1 MPGTALTGSRVRERR
16 LTLGL
21 KQATVAAA
29 AGLSPSYLNLIE
41 HNRRRIG
48 PAVLARLAAALS
60 VAPEILEGG
69 AGAALAEELRAAAAA
84 EEGTEAEVSAVEE
97 FIGRFP
103 GWAGLTAAL
112 ARRSGQLSRA
122 VEALN
127 DRLGHDPHLSA
138 SLHEVLSA
146 AASVRSIAGILAE
159 TEDIEAEWSDRF
171 HRSLAEDSERLAI
184 GAEAL
189 VAYLDGS
196 DDGREDA
203 IASPQEEVELWLAA
217 RDWQASE
224 EGLDQLASAAA
235 RALARDLA
243 IRAARDAAVLPE
255 PAFRAALAEGADPAS
270 LAARFGAPIPDVL
283 RRIALLPGSRAGL
296 VLCDASGTLTFRK
309 PAEGFAVPRFG
320 AACPLWPLYTALGSP
335 LRPVEARLQV
345 AGQRGRRFRLRAFC
359 QPSWPGG
366 FGGPELREAA
376 MLIEHDLSPA
386 TGPLPEVGS
395 TCRICPASACPARR
409 ESSILTLASSLT
421 APSL

>member
-16 LTLGL
+16 LALGL

-29 AGLSPSYLNLIE
+29 AGVSPSYLNLIE

-48 PAVLARLAAALS
+48 PQVLARLAAALS
-60 VAPEILEGG
+60 VPVGMLEGG

-84 EEGTEAEVSAVEE
+84 EEGTEAEVPAVEE

-103 GWAGLTAAL
+103 GWASLTAAL
-112 ARRSGQLSRA
+112 ARRSAQLSRA

-127 DRLGHDPHLSA
+127 DRVSHDPHLSA

-146 AASVRSIAGILAE
+146 AASVRSVAGILAE
-159 TEDIEAEWSDRF
+159 TEDIDPDWRARF
-171 HRSLAEDSERLAI
+171 HRGLAEDSERLAI

-196 DDGREDA
+196 ETAREET

-217 RDWQASE
+217 RDWQASDD
-224 EGLDQLASAAA
+224 GIDQLASAAA
-235 RALARDLA
+235 RKLARDLVV
-243 IRAARDAAVLPE
+243 RAARDAAAMPE
-255 PAFRAALAEGADPAS
+255 ADFRAALARGLDPAA
-270 LAARFGAPIPDVL
+270 LAARFAAPITAVL
-283 RRIALLPGSRAGL
+283 RRIALLPGSQAGL

-335 LRPVEARLQV
+335 LRPVETRLQA
-345 AGQRGRRFRLRAFC
+345 AGQRFRRFRLRAFC

-366 FGGPELREAA
+366 FAGPDLREAA
-376 MLIEHDLSPA
+376 MLIERDTGPD

-409 ESSILTLASSLT
+409 EPSILSLT
-421 APSL
+421 

>member
-16 LTLGL
+16 LALGL

-60 VAPEILEGG
+60 VPVGMLEGG

-84 EEGTEAEVSAVEE
+84 EEGTDAEVPAVEE

-103 GWAGLTAAL
+103 GWAGLTATL
-112 ARRSGQLSRA
+112 ARRSAQLSRA

-127 DRLGHDPHLSA
+127 DRISHDPHLSA

-146 AASVRSIAGILAE
+146 AASVRSVAGILAE
-159 TEDIEAEWSDRF
+159 TEDIDPDWRARF
-171 HRSLAEDSERLAI
+171 HHSLAEDSERLAV

-196 DDGREDA
+196 ETAREDT
-203 IASPQEEVELWLAA
+203 IATPQEEVELWLAE
-217 RDWQASE
+217 RDWQAGE
-224 EGLDQLASAAA
+224 EGIEQLASAAA
-235 RALARDLA
+235 RKLARDLVV
-243 IRAARDAAVLPE
+243 RAARDAGAMPE
-255 PAFRAALAEGADPAS
+255 EAFRAALARGLDPAA
-270 LAARFGAPIPDVL
+270 LAARFAVPITSVL
-283 RRIALLPGSRAGL
+283 RRIALLPGSQAGL

-345 AGQRGRRFRLRAFC
+345 AGQRGRHFRVRAFC

-376 MLIEHDLSPA
+376 MLIERDLTPA
-386 TGPLPEVGS
+386 SGRDAGPLPEVGS

-409 ESSILTLASSLT
+409 DSSILSLA
-421 APSL
+421 